1 MGISSWTGACCLGLH
16 RLLGA
21 NQTFSAGTAA
31 YNASLASY
39 FAQQESQ
46 LYPSCIVAPTTVDD
60 VSTAVQY
67 LTANATCDFA
77 IRSGGHNVVEG
88 AANIADGVTIDLSGF
103 DSIEVSDERST
114 VTVGVGATWGDVY
127 KALDPLNL
135 TVAGGR
141 VGQVGVGGLTTGGGI
156 SYFSPRY
163 GWTCDTVVDFEVV
176 LANGSV
182 VHANEQENPELR
194 VALCGGSNNFGVVT
208 HIQLTAIEQGQ
219 IWGGLAYYSF
229 DTVDEQL
236 QATADFSGADTYDDF
251 ASLIVSFGFSG
262 TQGAALVN
270 SLVYT
275 KPEANPP
282 AFQPFTAIPSAINTL
297 RLTNMSDI
305 STEQGSFQPNG
316 ERQLWLVTTFYT
328 SVPML
333 NATYCHWNES
343 LTAVQDV
350 ANVGWSLSLEPLP
363 PAIYARHSSANSL
376 GLSETTGSLM
386 IALLSA
392 SWVDEADDARVE
404 KAARDLIK
412 EIEDDAREQKAY
424 HPFKYLNYA
433 AQWQDP
439 IFSYGADSVERLWRA
454 AWSVDPDLAFQ
465 DQVPGGFKLPVR

>member
-1 MGISSWTGACCLGLH
+1 MGLSGWTGACCLGLQ

-21 NQTFSAGTAA
+21 NQTFSEGTAA

-46 LYPSCIVAPTTVDD
+46 LYPSCIVAPTTVDG
-60 VSTAVQY
+60 VATAVQY

-77 IRSGGHNVVEG
+77 IRSGGHIVVEG
-88 AANIADGVTIDLSGF
+88 AANIADGVTIDLRGL
-103 DSIEVSDERST
+103 DSIGVSDDRST

-219 IWGGLAYYSF
+219 IWAGLAYYSF

-236 QATADFSGADTYDDF
+236 EATADFSNADTYDDF
-251 ASLIVSFGFSG
+251 ASLIVSFGFSS

-316 ERQLWLVTTFYT
+316 ERQLWLVTTFCT

-333 NATYCHWNES
+333 NATYRHWNES
-343 LTAVQDV
+343 LAAVQDV
-350 ANVGWSLSLEPLP
+350 TNVTWSLSLEPLP
-363 PAIYARHSSANSL
+363 SAIYARGSNTNSL
-376 GLSETTGSLM
+376 GLSDATGSLM
-386 IALLSA
+386 IVLLSA
-392 SWVDEADDARVE
+392 SWVDEADDAQVE
-404 KAARDLIK
+404 TAARVLF
-412 EIEDDAREQKAY
+412 EAIEDDAHERKAY
-424 HPFKYLNYA
+424 YPFKYLNYA

-439 IFSYGADSVERLWRA
+439 IASYGDDSVEQLWRVSRA
-454 AWSVDPDLAFQ
+454 VDPEGVFQ
-465 DQVPGGFKLPVR
+465 HQVPGGFKLPV